1 MDRSKKSLK
10 TLKGVSSSMVLDY
23 FDLALHNIRSRKLR
37 SWLTVLGIVIGVTAV
52 VALIAIGQG
61 MKRAIEREFEAI
73 GYDTI
78 IVFPGVSFAQGG
90 GPGGGSGFFGGGL
103 QPQPL
108 DLNAL
113 RQVPQVAQI
122 GYLRIETAMVT
133 SAKMEGQGFLR
144 VTGLGPG
151 VKENF
156 GGYFRYFVL
165 EDGRA
170 FDAEDQ
176 FVTVLGSRLA
186 TDLGVGVGDEINVD
200 GQSFKVIGILQPV
213 EQGRGGIGFG
223 NINNALFVPAKALA
237 ALTQEEGK
245 VSIVL
250 VKAAKG
256 AKVVDVANRIKAVM
270 SRQGTPV
277 STVTAEEISQRVSGV
292 LGAIQMTLASIA
304 AISLL
309 VGAVGVMNTMY
320 TSVLER
326 TREIGILKAIGAKDG
341 HILSL
346 FLIESG
352 LIGLIGG
359 GIGVLCGVGLSS
371 GASGFIARA
380 MAFGPLGGGASAEFS
395 PELIIGTLIFSFVLG
410 ALSGVLP
417 ARQAA
422 QLAPVEALR
431 YE

>member
-1 MDRSKKSLK
+1 ML
-10 TLKGVSSSMVLDY
+10 LDY
-23 FDLALHNIRSRKLR
+23 FDLALQSIRNRRLR

-61 MKRAIEREFEAI
+61 MKHSIEQEFERL

-78 IVFPGVSFAQGG
+78 IVFPGGNISQGG
-90 GPGGGSGFFGGGL
+90 GFFGGGITS
-103 QPQPL
+103 QVL
-108 DLNAL
+108 DLEAL
-113 RQVPQVAQI
+113 SQSPQIAQI
-122 GYLRIETAMVT
+122 GALRIETAMVN
-133 SAKMEGQGFLR
+133 SSSMEGLAYLR

-156 GGYFRYFVL
+156 SGYFRNFTL
-165 EDGRA
+165 EAGRT
-170 FDAEDQ
+170 FTNDDQ
-176 FVTVLGSRLA
+176 FVVVLGNRLA
-186 TDLGVGVGDEINVD
+186 ADLKVGVGDKITIDDQE
-200 GQSFKVIGILQPV
+200 FAVIGVLQAV

-223 NINNALFVPAKALA
+223 NINNALFVPIKALE
-237 ALTQEEGK
+237 ALNQDAGK
-245 VSIVL
+245 VSIAL

-256 AKVVDVANRIKAVM
+256 AKVSEVATHIKTIM
-270 SRQGTPV
+270 SRQETPV

-292 LGAIQMTLASIA
+292 LSVIQMTLAAIA

-309 VGAVGVMNTMY
+309 VGAIGVMNTMY
-320 TSVLER
+320 TAVLER
-326 TREIGILKAIGAKDG
+326 TREIGILKAIGATDG

-352 LIGLIGG
+352 VIGLIGG
-359 GIGVLCGVGLSS
+359 VIGVLCGVGISS
-371 GASGFIARA
+371 GASSFIGRTVALGF
-380 MAFGPLGGGASAEFS
+380 LGGASLGAEFS
-395 PELIIGTLIFSFVLG
+395 PELIIGTLCFSFVLG

-422 QLAPVEALR
+422 RLHPVEALR

>member
-1 MDRSKKSLK
+1 ML
-10 TLKGVSSSMVLDY
+10 LDY
-23 FDLALHNIRSRKLR
+23 LDLAYHNIRSRQLR

-61 MKRAIEREFEAI
+61 MKRSVEREFEAI

-78 IVFPGVSFAQGG
+78 IAFPGGG
-90 GPGGGSGFFGGGL
+90 IGQGPGGGGFFGGGL
-103 QPQPL
+103 TAQPINL
-108 DLNAL
+108 DVI
-113 RQVPQVAQI
+113 RQIPQVAQV
-122 GYLRIETAMVT
+122 GALRIETAMVT
-133 SAKMEGQGFLR
+133 SRKMEGQGFLR

-151 VKENF
+151 VRENF
-156 GGYFRYFVL
+156 SGYFRSFAL
-165 EDGRA
+165 AAGRD
-170 FDAEDQ
+170 FQPDDQ
-176 FVTVLGSRLA
+176 FVAVLGNRLA
-186 TDLGVGVGDEINVD
+186 TDLGVTVGDEITIDN
-200 GQSFKVIGILQPV
+200 QNFTVIGILQPI

-223 NINNALFVPAKALA
+223 NINNALFVPMKALET
-237 ALTQEEGK
+237 LNQDEGK

-250 VKAAKG
+250 IKAAKG
-256 AKVVDVANRIKAVM
+256 AKVSDVANRIKAAM

-277 STVTAEEISQRVSGV
+277 STVTAEEISQRISGV
-292 LGAIQMTLASIA
+292 LGGIQMTLAAIA

-352 LIGLIGG
+352 LIGFLGG
-359 GIGVLCGVGLSS
+359 VIGVLCGIGLSVLSS
-371 GASGFIARA
+371 GFVARA
-380 MAFGPLGGGASAEFS
+380 LAFGPVGGGASFGAEFS
-395 PELIIGTLIFSFVLG
+395 VGLIIGTLVFSFVLG

-422 QLAPVEALR
+422 HLRPVEALR